1 MSVFQMSL
9 KCCVGLVLSMGV
21 LLGDFK
27 AFKVRVDKSL
37 ALPFLNVFSLA
48 FKQDMRKEIV
58 FVFTKSNKLSKK
70 VLCGFDAF
78 LLPEA
83 LMSGMPKKA
92 LFHKEFL
99 FQSKESKTLYAFSLI
114 DSQYCSKGGNYRYEL
129 EKLERWFVQKAPELA
144 ESHRVD
150 YKSQYDKT
158 QTKKHKIKNER

>member
-1 MSVFQMSL
+1 MNIFQTGL
-9 KCCVGLVLSMGV
+9 KCCVGLVLSVGV
-21 LLGDFK
+21 LLGDSK

-37 ALPFLNVFSLA
+37 TPPFLNVLSLA
-48 FKQDMRKEIV
+48 FKQDMRKEII

-70 VLCGFDAF
+70 VLCDFDAF

-129 EKLERWFVQKAPELA
+129 EKLERWFVQKVPALA
-144 ESHRVD
+144 ESYRVN
-150 YKSQYDKT
+150 YKNQYNKT
-158 QTKKHKIKNER
+158 QIPQK

>member
-1 MSVFQMSL
+1 MNIFQTSL

-21 LLGDFK
+21 LLGDSK

-37 ALPFLNVFSLA
+37 TPPFLNVLSLA
-48 FKQDMRKEIV
+48 FKQDMKKEII
-58 FVFTKSNKLSKK
+58 FVITKSNKLSKK
-70 VLCGFDAF
+70 VLCDFDAF

-99 FQSKESKTLYAFSLI
+99 FQSKESKALYAFSLI

-129 EKLERWFVQKAPELA
+129 EKLERWFVQKVPELA
-144 ESHRVD
+144 ESYRVN
-150 YKSQYDKT
+150 YKNQYNKT
-158 QTKKHKIKNER
+158 QIPQK

>member
-9 KCCVGLVLSMGV
+9 KCCVGLVLFMGV

-37 ALPFLNVFSLA
+37 ALPFLNVLSLA
-48 FKQDMRKEIV
+48 FKQDMGKEIV

-78 LLPEA
+78 LLPEV

-99 FQSKESKTLYAFSLI
+99 FQSKENKTLYAFSLI
-114 DSQYCSKGGNYRYEL
+114 DSQYCSKGGNYRYKL
-129 EKLERWFVQKAPELA
+129 ERLERWFVQKAPELA

-158 QTKKHKIKNER
+158 QTKKQK

>member
-1 MSVFQMSL
+1 MNIFQTSL

-37 ALPFLNVFSLA
+37 APPFLNVLSLA
-48 FKQDMRKEIV
+48 FKQDMKKEII
-58 FVFTKSNKLSKK
+58 FVVTKSNKLSKK

-78 LLPEA
+78 LLPES
-83 LMSGMPKKA
+83 LMSGMPKKV

-144 ESHRVD
+144 ESYRVN
-150 YKSQYDKT
+150 YKNQYNKT
-158 QTKKHKIKNER
+158 QIPQK

>member
-1 MSVFQMSL
+1 MNIFQTSL

-37 ALPFLNVFSLA
+37 TPPFLNVLSLA

-70 VLCGFDAF
+70 VLCDFDAF

-83 LMSGMPKKA
+83 LMNGMPKKA

-99 FQSKESKTLYAFSLI
+99 FQSKENKTLYAFSLI

-129 EKLERWFVQKAPELA
+129 EKLERWFVQKVPELA
-144 ESHRVD
+144 ENYRVD

-158 QTKKHKIKNER
+158 QAKIKNER

>member
-9 KCCVGLVLSMGV
+9 KCCVGLVLFMGV

-37 ALPFLNVFSLA
+37 ALPFLNVLSLA
-48 FKQDMRKEIV
+48 FKQDMGKEIV
-58 FVFTKSNKLSKK
+58 FVFTKSNKLGKK
-70 VLCGFDAF
+70 VLCDFDAF

-83 LMSGMPKKA
+83 LMSSMPKKA

-99 FQSKESKTLYAFSLI
+99 FQSKENKTLYAFSLI

-158 QTKKHKIKNER
+158 QTKKQK

>member
-9 KCCVGLVLSMGV
+9 KCCVGLVLFMGV

-37 ALPFLNVFSLA
+37 ALPFLNVLSLA
-48 FKQDMRKEIV
+48 FKQDMRKEVV
-58 FVFTKSNKLSKK
+58 FVVTKSNKLSKK

-83 LMSGMPKKA
+83 LMSGMAKKA

-158 QTKKHKIKNER
+158 QTKKQK

>member
-1 MSVFQMSL
+1 MSVFQTSL
-9 KCCVGLVLSMGV
+9 CVGLLFFGGV
-21 LLGDFK
+21 LLGDSSK

-37 ALPFLNVFSLA
+37 TPPFLNVLSLA
-48 FKQDMRKEIV
+48 FKQDMKKEIV
-58 FVFTKSNKLSKK
+58 FVITKSNKLSKK

-78 LLPEA
+78 LLPET

-114 DSQYCSKGGNYRYEL
+114 DSQYCSKGGNYRNEL

-158 QTKKHKIKNER
+158 QTKKQK

>member
-9 KCCVGLVLSMGV
+9 KCCVGLVLFMGV

-37 ALPFLNVFSLA
+37 ALPFLNVLSLA
-48 FKQDMRKEIV
+48 FKQDMGKEIV

-78 LLPEA
+78 LLPES

-99 FQSKESKTLYAFSLI
+99 FQSKENKTLYAFSLI

-158 QTKKHKIKNER
+158 QTKKQK

>member
-9 KCCVGLVLSMGV
+9 KCCVGLVLFMGV

-37 ALPFLNVFSLA
+37 ALPFLNVLSLA

-78 LLPEA
+78 LLPET

-129 EKLERWFVQKAPELA
+129 EKLGRWFVQKAPELA

-158 QTKKHKIKNER
+158 QTKKQK

>member
-1 MSVFQMSL
+1 MSL

-37 ALPFLNVFSLA
+37 ALPFLNVLSLA
-48 FKQDMRKEIV
+48 FKQDMGKEIV

-99 FQSKESKTLYAFSLI
+99 FQSKESKALYAFSLI

-129 EKLERWFVQKAPELA
+129 ERLERWFVQKAPELA

-158 QTKKHKIKNER
+158 QTKKQK

>member
-1 MSVFQMSL
+1 MSL
-9 KCCVGLVLSMGV
+9 KCCVGLVLFMGV

-37 ALPFLNVFSLA
+37 ALPFLNVLSLA
-48 FKQDMRKEIV
+48 FKQDMGKEIV

-70 VLCGFDAF
+70 VLCNFDAF
-78 LLPEA
+78 LLPES

-99 FQSKESKTLYAFSLI
+99 FQSKESKVLYAFSLI

-158 QTKKHKIKNER
+158 QTKNKIKNER

>member
-1 MSVFQMSL
+1 MSVFQMGL
-9 KCCVGLVLSMGV
+9 KCCVGLVLFMGV
-21 LLGDFK
+21 LLGDSK

-37 ALPFLNVFSLA
+37 TLPFLNVLSLA

-58 FVFTKSNKLSKK
+58 FVIIKSNKLSKK
-70 VLCGFDAF
+70 VLCDFDAF

-114 DSQYCSKGGNYRYEL
+114 DSQYCSKGGNYRYAL

-158 QTKKHKIKNER
+158 QTKIKNER

>member
-9 KCCVGLVLSMGV
+9 KCCVGLVLFMGV

-37 ALPFLNVFSLA
+37 ALPFLNVLSLA
-48 FKQDMRKEIV
+48 FKQDMGKEIV

-150 YKSQYDKT
+150 YKSQYNKT
-158 QTKKHKIKNER
+158 QTKKQK

>member
-1 MSVFQMSL
+1 MSVFQTSL
-9 KCCVGLVLSMGV
+9 CVGLLFFGGV
-21 LLGDFK
+21 LLGDSSK

-37 ALPFLNVFSLA
+37 TPPFLNVLSLA
-48 FKQDMRKEIV
+48 FKQDMRKEII
-58 FVFTKSNKLSKK
+58 FVITKSNKLSKK

-99 FQSKESKTLYAFSLI
+99 FQSKENKTLYAFSLI

-129 EKLERWFVQKAPELA
+129 ERLERWFVQKAPELA

-158 QTKKHKIKNER
+158 QTKKQK

>member
-1 MSVFQMSL
+1 MSVFQTSL
-9 KCCVGLVLSMGV
+9 CVGLLFFGGV
-21 LLGDFK
+21 LLGDSSK

-37 ALPFLNVFSLA
+37 TPPFLNVLSLA
-48 FKQDMRKEIV
+48 FKQDMKKEIV
-58 FVFTKSNKLSKK
+58 FVFTKSNQLSKK
-70 VLCGFDAF
+70 VLCDFDAF
-78 LLPEA
+78 LLPET

-99 FQSKESKTLYAFSLI
+99 FQSKENKTLYVFSLI
-114 DSQYCSKGGNYRYEL
+114 NSQYCSKGGNYRNEL

-158 QTKKHKIKNER
+158 QTKRQK

>member
-1 MSVFQMSL
+1 MNIFQTSL

-21 LLGDFK
+21 LLGDSK

-37 ALPFLNVFSLA
+37 ALPFLNVLSLA
-48 FKQDMRKEIV
+48 FKQDMKKEVI
-58 FVFTKSNKLSKK
+58 FVITKSNKLSKK
-70 VLCGFDAF
+70 VLCDFDAF

-83 LMSGMPKKA
+83 LMSGMPKKV

-129 EKLERWFVQKAPELA
+129 EKLERWFVQKAPALA
-144 ESHRVD
+144 ESYRVN
-150 YKSQYDKT
+150 YKNQYNKT
-158 QTKKHKIKNER
+158 QIPQK

>member
-9 KCCVGLVLSMGV
+9 KCCVGLVLFMGV

-27 AFKVRVDKSL
+27 AFKIRVDKSL
-37 ALPFLNVFSLA
+37 ALPFLNVLSLA
-48 FKQDMRKEIV
+48 FKQDMRKEVV

-70 VLCGFDAF
+70 ALCGFDAF
-78 LLPEA
+78 LLPEV
-83 LMSGMPKKA
+83 LMGSMPAKA

-158 QTKKHKIKNER
+158 QTKKQK

>member
-1 MSVFQMSL
+1 MNIFQTSL
-9 KCCVGLVLSMGV
+9 KCCVGLVLFMGV
-21 LLGDFK
+21 LLGDSK

-37 ALPFLNVFSLA
+37 TPPFLNVLSLA
-48 FKQDMRKEIV
+48 FKQDMKKEII
-58 FVFTKSNKLSKK
+58 FVVTKSNKLSKK

-78 LLPEA
+78 LLPET

-99 FQSKESKTLYAFSLI
+99 FQSKENKTLYVFSLI

-144 ESHRVD
+144 ESYRVN
-150 YKSQYDKT
+150 YKNQYNKT
-158 QTKKHKIKNER
+158 QIPQK

>member
-1 MSVFQMSL
+1 MNIFQTSL

-21 LLGDFK
+21 LLGDSK

-37 ALPFLNVFSLA
+37 TPPFLNVLSLA
-48 FKQDMRKEIV
+48 FKQDMKKEVI

-70 VLCGFDAF
+70 VLCDFDAF
-78 LLPEA
+78 LLSES
-83 LMSGMPKKA
+83 LMSGMPAKA

-144 ESHRVD
+144 ESYRVN
-150 YKSQYDKT
+150 YKNQYNKT
-158 QTKKHKIKNER
+158 QIPQK

>member
-1 MSVFQMSL
+1 MNIFQTSL

-21 LLGDFK
+21 LLGDSK

-37 ALPFLNVFSLA
+37 TQPFLNVLSLA

-58 FVFTKSNKLSKK
+58 FVITKSNKLSKK
-70 VLCGFDAF
+70 VLCDFDAF
-78 LLPEA
+78 LLPET

-99 FQSKESKTLYAFSLI
+99 FQSKENKTLYAFSLI
-114 DSQYCSKGGNYRYEL
+114 DSQYCSKGGNYRNEL

-158 QTKKHKIKNER
+158 QTKKQK

>member
-1 MSVFQMSL
+1 MSVFQTSL
-9 KCCVGLVLSMGV
+9 KCCVGLVLFTGV

-37 ALPFLNVFSLA
+37 TPPFLNVLSLA
-48 FKQDMRKEIV
+48 FKQDMKKEVI
-58 FVFTKSNKLSKK
+58 FVVTKSNKLSKK
-70 VLCGFDAF
+70 ALCDFDAF

-83 LMSGMPKKA
+83 LMRSMPKKA
-92 LFHKEFL
+92 LFNKEFL

-114 DSQYCSKGGNYRYEL
+114 DSQYCSKGGNYRHEL
-129 EKLERWFVQKAPELA
+129 ERLECWFVQKAPELA

-158 QTKKHKIKNER
+158 QTNIKNER

>member
-1 MSVFQMSL
+1 MSVFQTSL
-9 KCCVGLVLSMGV
+9 CVGLLFFGGV
-21 LLGDFK
+21 LLGDSSK

-37 ALPFLNVFSLA
+37 APPFLNVLSLA

-70 VLCGFDAF
+70 VLCDFDAF

-114 DSQYCSKGGNYRYEL
+114 DSQYCSKGGNYRHEL

-158 QTKKHKIKNER
+158 QTKKQK

>member
-37 ALPFLNVFSLA
+37 ALPFLNVLSLA
-48 FKQDMRKEIV
+48 FKQDMKTDLI
-58 FVFTKSNKLSKK
+58 FVVTKSNKLSKK

-78 LLPEA
+78 LLPET

-158 QTKKHKIKNER
+158 QTKNKNKE

>member
-1 MSVFQMSL
+1 MNIFQTSL
-9 KCCVGLVLSMGV
+9 KCCVGLVLSVGV
-21 LLGDFK
+21 LLGDSK

-37 ALPFLNVFSLA
+37 TPPFLNVLSLA

-70 VLCGFDAF
+70 VLCDFDAF

-99 FQSKESKTLYAFSLI
+99 FQSKENKTLYAFSLI

-144 ESHRVD
+144 ESYRVD
-150 YKSQYDKT
+150 YKNQYDKT
-158 QTKKHKIKNER
+158 QTK

>member
-1 MSVFQMSL
+1 MSVFQTSL
-9 KCCVGLVLSMGV
+9 KCCVGLVLFMGV

-37 ALPFLNVFSLA
+37 ALPFLNVLSLA
-48 FKQDMRKEIV
+48 FKQDMGKEIV

-78 LLPEA
+78 LLPEV
-83 LMSGMPKKA
+83 LMGSMPAKA

-114 DSQYCSKGGNYRYEL
+114 DSQYCSKGGNYRHKL
-129 EKLERWFVQKAPELA
+129 ERLERWFVQKAPELA

-150 YKSQYDKT
+150 YKIQYDKT
-158 QTKKHKIKNER
+158 QTKKQK

>member
-1 MSVFQMSL
+1 MSVFQMGL
-9 KCCVGLVLSMGV
+9 KCCVGLVLFMGV
-21 LLGDFK
+21 LLGDSK

-37 ALPFLNVFSLA
+37 TLPFLNVLSLA

-58 FVFTKSNKLSKK
+58 FVITKSNKLSKK
-70 VLCGFDAF
+70 VLCDFDAF

-129 EKLERWFVQKAPELA
+129 EKLEHWFVQKVPELA

-158 QTKKHKIKNER
+158 QTKIKNER

>member
-1 MSVFQMSL
+1 MSVFQTSL
-9 KCCVGLVLSMGV
+9 KCCVGLVLFMGV

-37 ALPFLNVFSLA
+37 ALPFLNVLSLA

-158 QTKKHKIKNER
+158 QTKKQK

>member
-1 MSVFQMSL
+1 MNIFQTSL
-9 KCCVGLVLSMGV
+9 KCCVGLALSMGV
-21 LLGDFK
+21 LLGDSK

-37 ALPFLNVFSLA
+37 TPPFLNVLSLA

-70 VLCGFDAF
+70 VLCDFDAF

-99 FQSKESKTLYAFSLI
+99 FQSKENKTLYAFSLI

-129 EKLERWFVQKAPELA
+129 EKLERWFVQKVPELA
-144 ESHRVD
+144 ENYRVD

-158 QTKKHKIKNER
+158 QAKIKNER

>member
-9 KCCVGLVLSMGV
+9 KCCVGLVLFMGV

-37 ALPFLNVFSLA
+37 ALPFLNVLSLA

-78 LLPEA
+78 LLPES
-83 LMSGMPKKA
+83 LMSSMPKKA

-158 QTKKHKIKNER
+158 QTKKQK

>member
-1 MSVFQMSL
+1 
-9 KCCVGLVLSMGV
+9 MGV

-37 ALPFLNVFSLA
+37 ALPFLNVLSLA

-58 FVFTKSNKLSKK
+58 FIFTKSNKLSKK

-99 FQSKESKTLYAFSLI
+99 FQSKESKALYAFSLI

-158 QTKKHKIKNER
+158 QTKKQK

>member
-1 MSVFQMSL
+1 MSVFQTSL
-9 KCCVGLVLSMGV
+9 KCCVGLVLFMGV

-37 ALPFLNVFSLA
+37 ALPFLNVLSLA
-48 FKQDMRKEIV
+48 FKQDMRKEVV

-158 QTKKHKIKNER
+158 QTKKQK

>member
-1 MSVFQMSL
+1 MSVFQMGL
-9 KCCVGLVLSMGV
+9 KCCVGLVLFMGV

-37 ALPFLNVFSLA
+37 APPFLNVLSLA

-83 LMSGMPKKA
+83 LMSGMPKKV

-158 QTKKHKIKNER
+158 QTKKQK